1 MVLLTLLMR
10 SHSLVKR
17 VNTATQVPVV
27 FVRVYICVIAV
38 KLVRTHALEKHDV
51 QITKRQ
57 AILKVLDINRH
68 WGGKYSKAALVSL
81 LRFSSRDVQA
91 CPCPCVCV
99 NRRAPQCSLRNK
111 PAPLWGH
118 WTPSIKVHRIT
129 EILDSSK
136 AESLPCPN
144 PRLAHVKAAHVWM
157 RPVLACAPCRCRSE
171 PWRVFT
177 HGVVGGLT
185 VPSQYSCQE
194 PVA

>member
-68 WGGKYSKAALVSL
+68 
-81 LRFSSRDVQA
+81 
-91 CPCPCVCV
+91 
-99 NRRAPQCSLRNK
+99 
-111 PAPLWGH
+111 
-118 WTPSIKVHRIT
+118 
-129 EILDSSK
+129 
-136 AESLPCPN
+136 
-144 PRLAHVKAAHVWM
+144 
-157 RPVLACAPCRCRSE
+157 
-171 PWRVFT
+171 
-177 HGVVGGLT
+177 
-185 VPSQYSCQE
+185 
-194 PVA
+194 